1 MKRGWDHILQTTP
14 TPPLEKEGKRLD
26 LEKDMGKYE
35 KMGKYEEMGSM
46 RKYEEV

>member
-1 MKRGWDHILQTTP
+1 M
-14 TPPLEKEGKRLD
+14 D

-46 RKYEEV
+46 RKYEEMGMLNYIIKKPSHEARALFV